1 MPNPMKILKQMGRTA
16 PIEEDLPNVCGE
28 FIDKV
33 LTTRNLTHI
42 AHLTTNSYSDHK
54 ALQHLY
60 EDIVDILDN
69 IVELYQGKFG
79 KIGAIVF
86 SKTKMPKN
94 IVSHIEAEYQWFE
107 DNRHNIAKGVSAIKA
122 ELDVLDAAY
131 LKAIYKLK
139 HLK

>member
-1 MPNPMKILKQMGRTA
+1 MPNPMSTLKHMGKMTSV
-16 PIEEDLPNVCGE
+16 EEDLPEVCGE

-33 LTTRNLTHI
+33 LTTRNLVHI
-42 AHLTTNSYSDHK
+42 AHLTTNNYSDHK

-69 IVELYQGKFG
+69 LVELYQAKFG
-79 KIGAIVF
+79 KIGPIVF

-94 IVSHIEAEYQWFE
+94 ILAHVEAEYDWLE
-107 DNRHNIAKGVSAIKA
+107 ENRHNIAKGVGAIKA

-131 LKAIYKLK
+131 LKTIYKLK